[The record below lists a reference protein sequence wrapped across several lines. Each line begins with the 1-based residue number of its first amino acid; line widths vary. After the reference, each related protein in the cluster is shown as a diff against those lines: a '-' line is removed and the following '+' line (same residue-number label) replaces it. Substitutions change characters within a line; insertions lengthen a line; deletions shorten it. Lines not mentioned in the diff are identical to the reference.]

1 MEWERAFVRAGGLLG
16 AGCDPWGTGYLPG
29 FGDLRNYELLIEAG
43 FSAEDAVRI
52 MTLNGARI
60 VGREKEV
67 GSIVPGKV
75 ADLVVIRGNPVRTPH
90 DVYNVVTV
98 FKGGVGF
105 DSMKLREAAKGR
117 VGVS

>member
-1 MEWERAFVRAGGLLG
+1 M
-16 AGCDPWGTGYLPG
+16 
-29 FGDLRNYELLIEAG
+29 
-43 FSAEDAVRI
+43 
-52 MTLNGARI
+52 
-60 VGREKEV
+60 
-67 GSIVPGKV
+67 
-75 ADLVVIRGNPVRTPH
+75 IRGNPVRTPR